1 MERSRW
7 DISDVTILVVCTP
20 DVLKK
25 KSGSEIRPRGCVIL
39 CVTILY
45 RNIMT
50 VWNKYWCTNGHY
62 IWGQSGIRYG
72 WWYTWYGK
80 LQRYI
85 ARTPRKHTNY
95 SSCCCDHMNSWLQCS
110 PCSQDRLQQLWS
122 GRLPQEENKI
132 KTEDDKT
139 HQLKQIVYLTAANG
153 RWFPPSRY
161 TGMNRSA
168 ELIAIHVSW
177 LLVDLLAKRVFSWWM
192 SWRSK
197 EADWRIPTWNSEL
210 DWRIPTWNKWAKWQ
224 KSPFVKQVSWW
235 IPIHWYWRFR
245 ANTP

>member
-1 MERSRW
+1 MCIRDRQLRNNPECLLITRETQYRTTRKITHPLGRDFQGWFSRQRGEYERRATRTTMERSRW

-39 CVTILY
+39 SVTILY

-122 GRLPQEENKI
+122 GRLPQEEKQI
-132 KTEDDKT
+132 KTED
-139 HQLKQIVYLTAANG
+139 
-153 RWFPPSRY
+153 
-161 TGMNRSA
+161 
-168 ELIAIHVSW
+168 
-177 LLVDLLAKRVFSWWM
+177 
-192 SWRSK
+192 
-197 EADWRIPTWNSEL
+197 
-210 DWRIPTWNKWAKWQ
+210 
-224 KSPFVKQVSWW
+224 
-235 IPIHWYWRFR
+235 
-245 ANTP
+245 